1 MNPPMLKSVISLD
14 SWLSPGRGHL
24 GHLLKLIPPGRGDL
38 LKLIP
43 PGRGGLLKLIAHGRG
58 GLLKLIPP
66 GRVIAPFAL
75 VLERKVRPK
84 ITFPI
89 FMQLFVLGLLGPVI
103 DQNFYYA
110 GLKFTSPT
118 FSCGMSNMLPAMTF
132 VMAVLCSTSTVI
144 HPHLSLRQL
153 LLRTKTG
160 LIKGSILLILAT
172 LAWASFFIL
181 QPVTIRRYP
190 AHLSLTAIV
199 CFLGTLQSAAV
210 TFVMEH
216 KDSVRTIGWDLNL
229 LAAAYAGIVSSGI
242 AYYVQGLV
250 MQKRGPVFATA
261 FSHLMMIIVAIMGSF
276 LLAEKIYVGGVLGAV
291 LIVIGLYAV
300 LWGKYKEMVPEAVE
314 NIEMVLKL
322 WRTRTHFGNN

>member
-1 MNPPMLKSVISLD
+1 MVEVVCLSSYHLVEVVCSCSSRLPPD
-14 SWLSPGRGHL
+14 
-24 GHLLKLIPPGRGDL
+24 
-38 LKLIP
+38 
-43 PGRGGLLKLIAHGRG
+43 RGGLLNH
-58 GLLKLIPP
+58 LLTFTWKRSWSPYLIPQTITKVSLNR
-66 GRVIAPFAL
+66 GMSHYVLVVYRHAFATAVIAPFAL

-132 VMAVLCSTSTVI
+132 VMAVLCRMEKVEIKKIRCQAKMVGTIVTVAGAM
-144 HPHLSLRQL
+144 LM
-153 LLRTKTG
+153 
-160 LIKGSILLILAT
+160 
-172 LAWASFFIL
+172 
-181 QPVTIRRYP
+181 TIY
-190 AHLSLTAIV
+190 
-199 CFLGTLQSAAV
+199 
-210 TFVMEH
+210 